1 MEKIEHPTLN
11 IESIDNGFYKITA
24 KNGKGIKRKG
34 TNPTAPNS
42 EAVVYAEHIF
52 DFEPFSDEVIEEP
65 AAATSKKGRKK

>member
-11 IESIDNGFYKITA
+11 IDPTDNGFYRVTA

-34 TNPTAPNS
+34 TNPVAPYS
-42 EAVVYAEHIF
+42 EAVVYVEHVF

-65 AAATSKKGRKK
+65 VAPKRGKKI